1 MAFAKTARL
10 FLLAAPLALA
20 TTACGKKDE
29 GTATAPTEAAAPVAP
44 IAPPAGKSWSETVTV
59 TPEGGYLLG
68 NPDAP
73 IKLVEFGALSC
84 SHCAEFSEKS
94 FAPLRD
100 NYVAS
105 GRVSYELRFFMLNA
119 LDVPATLL
127 ATCGA
132 PEATIPLGEQF
143 WGWQKTM
150 FENLQNAGD
159 QQFQAASALPPAQRF
174 TAIAKLG
181 GMDQFFAQR
190 GISADQGVACLAD
203 QAKAE
208 KFVQQ
213 TTEASKQYD
222 VTGTPT
228 FLLNGNKVPANTWE
242 DVEKLLQ
249 AAGAR

>member
-1 MAFAKTARL
+1 MPFAKTARL
-10 FLLAAPLALA
+10 LLIAAPLALA
-20 TTACGKKDE
+20 VAACGKKDE
-29 GTATAPTEAAAPVAP
+29 GTAPATSAEPVAK
-44 IAPPAGKSWSETVTV
+44 IAAPAGKSWSETVMV

-119 LDVPATLL
+119 LDVPSVLL
-127 ATCGA
+127 ATCGT
-132 PEATIPLGEQF
+132 PEATIPLSEQF
-143 WGWQKTM
+143 WAFQRTM
-150 FENLQNAGD
+150 FENLQKAGD
-159 QQFQAASALPPAQRF
+159 QQFQAVSALPPAQRF
-174 TAIAKLG
+174 AAIAKLG

-190 GISADQGVACLAD
+190 GIAADQAATCLAD
-203 QAKAE
+203 TAKAE
-208 KFVQQ
+208 RLVKQ
-213 TTEASKQYD
+213 TEEATKQYD

-228 FLLNGNKVPANTWE
+228 FLLNGKKVEGNTWE
-242 DVEKLLQ
+242 AVETALQ
-249 AAGAR
+249 NAGAR